1 MFIKPVAV
9 SVVLSIVS
17 VASGHAAPAHAALGT
32 AGETD
37 FARVAVET
45 VYQPGFERFSQ
56 LSGQLLSSAQNTCES
71 PSSESLLE
79 LQARFA
85 ETAEAFSAVELYRI
99 GPMLEDNRQ
108 NRLFYWPD
116 KRRVGERQLR
126 ELLAG
131 FSVSHLSA
139 EDIAGKSVTLQ
150 GLPALE
156 RLLHGK
162 SSAEHL
168 AQASDATDCQVVTA
182 IAGNLHAMAMALNQG
197 WQDDTALVQSMV
209 QPESGSAYFR
219 TEDEVLRSL
228 VTQIIVA
235 IDVVLDRKI
244 AALTDED
251 AHLQQAPLW
260 RSQQTLSMIR
270 SNLGS
275 VRALSVDTGLA
286 QVGELDNE
294 LGFEFRSADQ
304 LLEKLQA
311 LPTLTNDSGKLTDDA
326 QSLLQA
332 LSAVVGGIKYTL
344 NDRFTAALGITAG
357 FNSEDGD

>member
-1 MFIKPVAV
+1 MFIKQIA
-9 SVVLSIVS
+9 VVLVLSMVS
-17 VASGHAAPAHAALGT
+17 AAAGIAAQSPVS
-32 AGETD
+32 ETD
-37 FARVAVET
+37 FAREAVES

-56 LSGQLLSSAQNTCES
+56 ASGQFLSTAQNSCES

-85 ETAEAFSAVELYRI
+85 ETVAAFSAIELYRI

-126 ELLAG
+126 ELLADSAASG
-131 FSVSHLSA
+131 LSA
-139 EDIAGKSVTLQ
+139 KDISGKSVTLQ

-156 RLLHGK
+156 RLLYGK
-162 SSAEHL
+162 SSTQHL
-168 AQASDATDCQVVTA
+168 AQASDTTDCKVVTA
-182 IAGNLHAMAMALNQG
+182 IAGNLHTMAMALNQG
-197 WQDDTALVQSMV
+197 WQDDSALVQSMV
-209 QPESGSAYFR
+209 QPESGSAHFR
-219 TEDEVLRSL
+219 TNDEVLRSL

-235 IDVVLDRKI
+235 IDIVLDRKI

-270 SNLGS
+270 SNLDS

-286 QVGELDNE
+286 RVGELDNE

-304 LLEKLQA
+304 LLQKLQA
-311 LPTLTNDSGKLTDDA
+311 LPTLTSDSGKLTDDA
-326 QSLLQA
+326 NSLLQT
-332 LSAVVGGIKYTL
+332 LTAVVGGIKYTL